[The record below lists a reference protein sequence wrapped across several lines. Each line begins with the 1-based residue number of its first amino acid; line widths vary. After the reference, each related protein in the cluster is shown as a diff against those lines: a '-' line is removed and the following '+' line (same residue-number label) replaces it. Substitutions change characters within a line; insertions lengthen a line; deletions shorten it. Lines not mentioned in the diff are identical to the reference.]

1 MNRLYPTSVGDPDE
15 NTFLVFVGGIET
27 TSRIWFMELDVSIS
41 ESLDGKLSSFEGIYL
56 KIG

>member
-15 NTFLVFVGGIET
+15 NTFLVFAGGIET

-41 ESLDGKLSSFEGIYL
+41 ESLDEVI
-56 KIG
+56 